1 MHNKESAVRSY
12 RARHSLLKPFSLIL
26 RIIIVISSSR
36 VKVLGEFA
44 FTVRLSCGGRR
55 PKIVTKPGASMKQS
69 PRMGLTGELSIAVG
83 PENRISFADGRMPA
97 VLATPWLVA
106 YLEYAARDAIA
117 PLLEAD
123 ERSVGTFIEVEHLG
137 PAPEGFTVKC
147 RARVIH
153 VDGSAVTFQV
163 DAHDGVEVIA
173 KGIHRRR
180 VIDIDRFARRV
191 EKKRAQ
197 LNNVPQ

>member
-1 MHNKESAVRSY
+1 
-12 RARHSLLKPFSLIL
+12 
-26 RIIIVISSSR
+26 
-36 VKVLGEFA
+36 
-44 FTVRLSCGGRR
+44 
-55 PKIVTKPGASMKQS
+55 MKQS

-163 DAHDGVEVIA
+163 EAHDGIEVIA

-180 VIDIDRFARRV
+180 VIDVDRFARRV

-197 LNNVPQ
+197 LNNVPR

>member
-1 MHNKESAVRSY
+1 
-12 RARHSLLKPFSLIL
+12 
-26 RIIIVISSSR
+26 
-36 VKVLGEFA
+36 
-44 FTVRLSCGGRR
+44 
-55 PKIVTKPGASMKQS
+55 MKQS
-69 PRMGLTGELSIAVG
+69 PRMGLSGELSIAVG
-83 PENRISFADGRMPA
+83 PENRISFADERMPA

-123 ERSVGTFIEVEHLG
+123 ERSVGIFIEVEHLG

-180 VIDIDRFARRV
+180 VIDVDRFAGRV
-191 EKKRAQ
+191 EKKRAK
-197 LNNVPQ
+197 LNNLPQ